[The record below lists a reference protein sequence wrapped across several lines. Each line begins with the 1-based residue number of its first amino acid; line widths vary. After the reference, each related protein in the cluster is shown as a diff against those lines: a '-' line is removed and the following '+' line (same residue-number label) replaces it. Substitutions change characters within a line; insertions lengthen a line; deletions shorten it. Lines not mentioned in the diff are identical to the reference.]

1 MVERQKLEPERALP
15 LVWRQASRTRKDP
28 AKAPALKQMLAGA
41 AYPQL
46 LKFSQVA
53 VHYEEARDKAVRER
67 DSLFSDLVQ
76 ARKRQDQEAADLEE
90 TRTALR
96 RAKEAHTAIAARLEK
111 VESELRS
118 EKELRTADR
127 RQAASRS
134 RQFLLQKLGPL
145 LADAREALDF
155 HTPYIP
161 GSRQRIE
168 MAEEALGK
176 EAERLDG

>member
-1 MVERQKLEPERALP
+1 MLFRSTEEAHKQCMDGAGSEYPTVMERFRCFLDRTAGDLLGKDAVRKRRTGNLVRLVFVWMVERQKLEPERALP

-76 ARKRQDQEAADLEE
+76 ARKRQEQIG
-90 TRTALR
+90 
-96 RAKEAHTAIAARLEK
+96 RA
-111 VESELRS
+111 SC
-118 EKELRTADR
+118 
-127 RQAASRS
+127 
-134 RQFLLQKLGPL
+134 
-145 LADAREALDF
+145 RE
-155 HTPYIP
+155 
-161 GSRQRIE
+161 RV
-168 MAEEALGK
+168 
-176 EAERLDG
+176 

>member
-1 MVERQKLEPERALP
+1 
-15 LVWRQASRTRKDP
+15 
-28 AKAPALKQMLAGA
+28 MLAGA

-46 LKFSQVA
+46 LKFSQLA
-53 VHYEEARDKAVRER
+53 AHYEEARDKAVRER

-76 ARKRQDQEAADLEE
+76 ARKRQDQQAADLEE

-96 RAKEAHTAIAARLEK
+96 RAKEAQAAIAARLEK

-168 MAEEALGK
+168 MAESALRK